1 MKRLN
6 RLRAL
11 MLALCLLAAAFLPM
25 EGVQR
30 FAAPAA
36 QAEESVQLLRISL
49 LAQPDS
55 LVEPGDVTLI
65 LGIEN
70 TSGVLAENVYLSSSD
85 GLLSE
90 PIGQIEAGQTISLNR
105 PHSVS
110 QAELDAGAIT
120 YIISHDDPNEAGHKV
135 NYTIQT
141 PIAQSELN
149 PEVEF
154 TRQFSSRYVAP
165 GGTVTIVY
173 NIFNSGNVAL
183 NSLRVQ
189 DSLGDFTGGIEHL
202 DVGESRTLISR
213 VTLDEA
219 DTSVATLTYDVEAM
233 DRESFSRTL
242 DEAPIRIAYA
252 QIDASISVSYSPF
265 STDTAEVVL
274 LLSNLGNVDYT
285 NIRITDDI
293 YGGVVADNIILPSGS
308 ADPISISAA
317 YPVRNDEGFRWRITG
332 NSESGEKIDMITE
345 TTYLV
350 PHEPVYPSEVT
361 MQAQVL
367 TPAIRMAGKVPV
379 RIRIEN
385 HGDAD
390 ITNII
395 LNETRLGTI
404 HNFAVLPAGDYIER
418 DFSLPVSESTD
429 FNFIVRY
436 TSVHGEDR
444 GVIAAPA
451 RVEISSDGV
460 LPEGVEEEAFF
471 EFSGNSFKIGGSS
484 TFAVLLIVGSV
495 LLLALIITLLVLSH
509 RAKMEKKLRMAAERH
524 RKKSEQPARAA
535 SPQRKNKK

>member
-1 MKRLN
+1 MKRIN

-25 EGVQR
+25 DGMPG
-30 FAAPAA
+30 FAMPAA
-36 QAEESVQLLRISL
+36 QAEENVQLLRISL

-55 LVEPGDVTLI
+55 LVEPGEVTLI

-70 TSGVLAENVYLSSSD
+70 TSEMLAENVYLSSSD

-90 PIGQIEAGQTISLNR
+90 PIGQIEAGQIISLNR

-120 YIISHDDPNEAGHKV
+120 YIISHDDPREIGHKV
-135 NYTIQT
+135 NYTVQA
-141 PIAQSELN
+141 PIVQSELN

-189 DSLGDFTGGIEHL
+189 DSLGDFTGGIERL
-202 DVGESRTLISR
+202 DVGENRTLISR

-219 DTSVATLTYDVEAM
+219 DASLATLTYDVEAM
-233 DRESFSRTL
+233 DRESFSISL
-242 DEAPIRIAYA
+242 DEAPIRMAYA
-252 QIDASISVSYSPF
+252 QIDASLSVSYSPF

-274 LLSNLGNVDYT
+274 LMSNLGNVDYT

-293 YGGVVADNIILPSGS
+293 YGGIIADNVVLPSGS

-345 TTYLV
+345 TAYLV
-350 PHEPVYPSEVT
+350 PHEPAYPTEVT
-361 MQAQVL
+361 LQVQVL
-367 TPAIRMAGKVPV
+367 TPDVRMAGNVPV

-385 HGDAD
+385 LGDAD
-390 ITNII
+390 ITDID
-395 LNETRLGTI
+395 LNETRLGTV
-404 HNFAVLPAGDYIER
+404 HNFAVIPAGGHLER
-418 DFSLPVSESTD
+418 DFSLPIRESCD
-429 FNFIVRY
+429 FNFIIRY
-436 TSVHGEDR
+436 TSVYGEDR

-451 RVEISSDGV
+451 RVEISPDGV
-460 LPEGVEEEAFF
+460 LPEGMEEKSAG
-471 EFSGNSFKIGGSS
+471 FSGDSFKIGGSS

-509 RAKMEKKLRMAAERH
+509 KAKMEKKLRMAAERH
-524 RKKSEQPARAA
+524 RKKGDQPARSAN
-535 SPQRKNKK
+535 PQRKNKK

>member
-1 MKRLN
+1 MKRTN

-11 MLALCLLAAAFLPM
+11 MLTLCLLAAALLPM
-25 EGVQR
+25 NGMQG
-30 FAAPAA
+30 FAMPVA
-36 QAEESVQLLRISL
+36 QAEENLQLLRISL

-55 LVEPGDVTLI
+55 LVEPGEVTLI

-70 TSGVLAENVYLSSSD
+70 ISEVTAENVYLSSSD

-90 PIGQIEAGQTISLNR
+90 PIGQIGAGQTISLNR
-105 PHSVS
+105 PHTVS

-120 YIISHDDPNEAGHKV
+120 YIISHDDPGEIGHKV
-135 NYTIQT
+135 NYTVQT
-141 PIAQSELN
+141 PIVQSELN

-165 GGTVTIVY
+165 GDTVTIVY

-189 DSLGDFTGGIEHL
+189 DSLGDYTGGIDHL
-202 DVGESRTLISR
+202 DVGENRTLISR

-219 DTSVATLTYDVEAM
+219 DSSIATLSYDVEAM
-233 DRESFSRTL
+233 DRESFSISL

-274 LLSNLGNVDYT
+274 LMSNLGNVDYT

-293 YGGVVADNIILPSGS
+293 YGGIVADNVVLPSGS

-345 TTYLV
+345 TAYLV
-350 PHEPVYPSEVT
+350 PREAAYPTEVT
-361 MQAQVL
+361 LQVQVL
-367 TPAIRMAGKVPV
+367 TPDIRMAGNVPV

-385 HGDAD
+385 IGDAD
-390 ITNII
+390 VSDID
-395 LNETRLGTI
+395 LNETRLGTV
-404 HNFAVLPAGDYIER
+404 HNFAVLPAGGHIER
-418 DFSLPVSESTD
+418 DFSLPVRESGE
-429 FNFIVRY
+429 FNFIIRY
-436 TSVHGEDR
+436 TSIYGEDR

-451 RVEISSDGV
+451 KVEISSDGV
-460 LPEGVEEEAFF
+460 LPEGMEESAAG
-471 EFSGNSFKIGGSS
+471 FSGDSFKIGGSS

-509 RAKMEKKLRMAAERH
+509 KAKMEKKLRMAAERH
-524 RKKSEQPARAA
+524 RKKSDPPARAA
-535 SPQRKNKK
+535 NPQRKNKK